1 MPIPAD
7 NYQYDITTG
16 HILPN
21 NTGTWANL
29 VSTVEIS
36 LSNVTTGNATATLIA
51 GNVSFGNLTFAN
63 TTCQAN
69 SNVITLTTSSSSTAN
84 LSVGMQVW
92 RSNVANGTTITAIN
106 NQLSTWDTWT
116 GWIKQPQAYM
126 VYSTE
131 PIDTG
136 ILDPYNLQIDA
147 DIEGNVT
154 YIVRTSADGE
164 FSGNETVSNLTPG
177 ITDVAA
183 FEGRYYC
190 VTANVK
196 TESSLAIIREL
207 TVSVKQEPLLI
218 QKGNISTASLAG
230 TSSSRQLDIGRN
242 VSYIYALQM
251 TPHLFVGGTGYTQT
265 GYVVA
270 DYFPET
276 IVTGAFPQIV
286 DKLNGGA
293 NIALTDN
300 DGNFIDG
307 RVDVTLSALPEQYRD
322 GKNFRLR

>member
-1 MPIPAD
+1 MPTPANTGEID
-7 NYQYDITTG
+7 LTTG
-16 HILPN
+16 FILPR

-29 VSTVEIS
+29 ISTVEIS
-36 LSNVTTGNATATLIA
+36 LSNVTTGNTTATLIA

-84 LSVGMQVW
+84 LSVGMRVY
-92 RSNVANGTTITAIN
+92 RSNVANNTTITAIT
-106 NQLSTWDTWT
+106 NQNSTWDTWT
-116 GWIKQPQAYM
+116 GWIKQPALYTI
-126 VYSTE
+126 YSTE
-131 PIDTG
+131 PVDTG
-136 ILDPYNLQIDA
+136 LLDPYNLEITA
-147 DIEGNVT
+147 DITGNVT
-154 YIVRTSADGE
+154 YTVRTSTDGE
-164 FSGNETVSNLTPG
+164 FTGNETVTVLSPG
-177 ITDVAA
+177 ITDVSA
-183 FEGRYYC
+183 FEGRFYA
-190 VTANVK
+190 VTANVT
-196 TESSLAIIREL
+196 TESSMAVIKDMV
-207 TVSVKQEPLLI
+207 VSVKQEPLLI
-218 QKGNISTASLAG
+218 QKGNISTANLAG
-230 TSSSRQLDIGRN
+230 TISSRILDIGRN

-251 TPHLFVGGTGYTQT
+251 TPHLYVGGSGYTQA

>member
-1 MPIPAD
+1 MPIPLD
-7 NYQYDITTG
+7 TGKVDLTTG
-16 HILPN
+16 WILPT

-29 VSTVEIS
+29 ISTVEIS
-36 LSNVTTGNATATLIA
+36 LSNVTTGNTTATLIA

-84 LSVGMQVW
+84 LSVGMQVY
-92 RSNVANGTTITAIN
+92 RSNVANGTTITAIT
-106 NQLSTWDTWT
+106 NQNSTWDTWT
-116 GWIKQPQAYM
+116 TWIKQPALYTIL
-126 VYSTE
+126 STD
-131 PIDTG
+131 PVDTG
-136 ILDPYNLQIDA
+136 LLDPYNLEITA
-147 DIEGNVT
+147 DITGNVT
-154 YIVRTSADGE
+154 YTVRTSIDGE
-164 FSGNETVSNLTPG
+164 FSGNETVANLTPG

-183 FEGRYYC
+183 FEGRFYS
-190 VTANVK
+190 VTANVT
-196 TESSLAIIREL
+196 TESSMAVIKSMV
-207 TVSVKQEPLLI
+207 VSVKQEPLLI

-251 TPHLFVGGTGYTQT
+251 TPHLFVGGSGYTVS
-265 GYVVA
+265 GYVTNG
-270 DYFPET
+270 YFDET
-276 IVTGAFPQIV
+276 IITGAFPQIV

-300 DGNFIDG
+300 EGNFIDG